1 MSEVHHLVKYDPP
14 DPEAR
19 GFIVRKET
27 HKLLWARLGTD
38 SLYCGLPPRP
48 PPPLGCPKSVSP
60 SHTQDF
66 FCNVQTLNRR
76 RVSHD
81 TTQRAVDSHPLWFES
96 YRQLGKKERAIRG

>member
-38 SLYCGLPPRP
+38 SLYCGLPPRHP
-48 PPPLGCPKSVSP
+48 PPSDA
-60 SHTQDF
+60 Q
-66 FCNVQTLNRR
+66 NQ
-76 RVSHD
+76 
-81 TTQRAVDSHPLWFES
+81 
-96 YRQLGKKERAIRG
+96 